1 MKILFFTVLLFLFSV
16 LTVVAQDVQ
25 LEVIREE
32 IVNQKDQDV
41 NPKTRSSS
49 GFNFP
54 TTDVPAGDRRI
65 IFRFLNKSEK
75 EIVVYG
81 LAYDSTFQPAGFL
94 IPFDAKTEDWS
105 EPTREREA
113 GERNSLLQKDQRVL
127 QPGESL
133 EFSALLSATADKD
146 KKFKRTV
153 YYSLIAGNCQP
164 RLVEIE
170 FSLSK

>member
-1 MKILFFTVLLFLFSV
+1 MKILFFSVFLFLFSEM
-16 LTVVAQDVQ
+16 TVVAQDVQ
-25 LEVIREE
+25 LEVAREE
-32 IVNQKDQDV
+32 IVNPKYQDV
-41 NPKTRSSS
+41 NPKTRSAS

-54 TTDVPAGDRRI
+54 TNDVRVGDRRI
-65 IFRFLNKSEK
+65 IFKFLNKSEK

-94 IPFDAKTEDWS
+94 IPFDPKTENWN

-133 EFSALLSATADKD
+133 EFSALLSSTADRD

-153 YYSLIAGNCQP
+153 YYSLNAGDCQP

>member
-1 MKILFFTVLLFLFSV
+1 MRILFFSVIMFLFSGM
-16 LTVVAQDVQ
+16 TAVAQDVQ
-25 LEVIREE
+25 LEVAREE
-32 IVNQKDQDV
+32 IVNPKDKDV
-41 NPKTRSSS
+41 NPKARSSS

-54 TTDVPAGDRRI
+54 TNDVPAGDRRI
-65 IFRFLNKSEK
+65 IFKIMNRSEK

-94 IPFDAKTEDWS
+94 IPFDDNKEDWN
-105 EPTREREA
+105 EPPREREA

-127 QPGESL
+127 QPGESF
-133 EFSALLSATADKD
+133 EFSALLSSTTDMD

-153 YYSLIAGNCQP
+153 YYSLNAGNFQP
-164 RLVEIE
+164 RLVDVE